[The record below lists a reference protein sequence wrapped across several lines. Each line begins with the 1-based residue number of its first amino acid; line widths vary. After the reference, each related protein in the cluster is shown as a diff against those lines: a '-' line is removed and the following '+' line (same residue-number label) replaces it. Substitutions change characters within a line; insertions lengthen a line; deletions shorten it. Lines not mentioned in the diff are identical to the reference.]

1 MRPSDRPV
9 WVSVLLSVVAALFGA
24 APSHAQNLVV
34 NGDFDAN
41 VSGWTPSPF
50 NVWDEADHEEA
61 PDSGS
66 LLIRNTVV
74 NPQAS
79 VGAFQ
84 CVAVTPGIPYDV
96 GASFLIPSGQGST
109 GAAYLAIVWNSS
121 PDCNGITAT
130 TGTVTEE
137 VTDLDV
143 WQERS
148 LRHLVAPAGSAG
160 ARIILWVFK
169 ANENGAL
176 SAHVDGV
183 FLLSA
188 ASKPNLLANPVF
200 SANLNGWQPSGVFTA
215 AWEGDFG
222 IGAPGSARCTATGAA
237 PIGSICLSQCLPVQ
251 AGKVYDF
258 GASFAR
264 SASSTVLGT
273 AGASLSWFTSP
284 DCSFLPIASVAIDEI
299 PPVEGFDRDFTNV
312 SKVGISAPAGAASAR
327 LLLTQTLS
335 GAGVFEILWDD
346 AFLRSSACEPGD
358 TVLCLNQGRFRVE
371 AAWETAEGSD
381 AAHAVALTSDTGY
394 FWFFNAANVEVIVKV
409 LDACDPFERYWVFA
423 SGLTNV
429 GVVITVT
436 DTQTGAQRTYEN
448 PLSRPFLPILDAS
461 AFATCP

>member
-1 MRPSDRPV
+1 MRPSDRLARSLV
-9 WVSVLLSVVAALFGA
+9 FLCGAAALFGA
-24 APSHAQNLVV
+24 APACAQNLVV
-34 NGDFDAN
+34 NGDFDTD

-50 NVWDEADHEEA
+50 NRWDEADHEEA

-66 LLIRNTVV
+66 LLIRNNFL

-79 VGAFQ
+79 IGVSQ
-84 CVAVTPGIPYDV
+84 CVAVTPGTPYDV

-137 VTDLDV
+137 VTDLGV

-160 ARIILWVFK
+160 AKIILWVFK
-169 ANENGAL
+169 ANENDAL
-176 SAHVDGV
+176 SVHADGV

-188 ASKPNLLANPVF
+188 VSKPNLLANPAF
-200 SANLNGWQPSGVFTA
+200 ATNLNGWQPSGVFTT
-215 AWEGDFG
+215 AWEGGFG

-237 PIGSICLSQCLPVQ
+237 PVGSICLSQCLSVQ

-264 SASSTVLGT
+264 SVSSTVSGT

-312 SKVGISAPAGAASAR
+312 SKVGVSAPAGASSAR
-327 LLLTQTLS
+327 LLLTQTLP
-335 GAGVFEILWDD
+335 GAGLFELLWDD
-346 AFLRSSACEPGD
+346 AFLRSSDCEPGD

-371 AAWETAEGSD
+371 ATWNTAEGSA
-381 AAHAVALTSDTGY
+381 AAHAVSLTADTGY

-409 LDACDPFERYWVFA
+409 LNACNPFDRYWVFA

-448 PLSRPFLPILDAS
+448 PLNRPFPPILDAS
-461 AFATCP
+461 AFETCP